1 MIGRHTTEKRYSD
14 YVYQTKTCK
23 MVKRPKK
30 NKTEQQK
37 MVSKTLHK
45 TIKIE

>member
-30 NKTEQQK
+30 KQNRTAENGLQNTAQNNKD
-37 MVSKTLHK
+37 
-45 TIKIE
+45 